1 MANKSIDL
9 DMTQMSYSLGVI
21 IASSYLNNEKEEGVL
36 SECSDSLIEAIS
48 KENLEIEIVEGAVKE
63 TIAKY
68 IRKHG
73 IEGMA
78 NKILADYNIN
88 KID

>member
-1 MANKSIDL
+1 MALKSINL
-9 DMTQMSYSLGVI
+9 DMTQISYSLGVI
-21 IASSYLNNEKEEGVL
+21 IASSYLHNEKEEGIL
-36 SECSDSLIEAIS
+36 SECSDTIIDAIG
-48 KENLEIEIVEGAVKE
+48 KENLEIDIVEGAVKE
-63 TIAKY
+63 TIARY
-68 IRKHG
+68 IREHG